1 METDAAF
8 AYPAGNQP
16 TVEAAGEP
24 IQPTEKHSAST
35 MHMDQPAGTAS
46 DKTKDPENMEPGD
59 VFDVQNAELFAQM
72 MGFELRPVDEERRD
86 SDSSDGSTSSLLT
99 NKNMCQ
105 EAIPEVSVL
114 QTEEQV
120 TQESNTEKPAYK
132 VNIEHSIGLESV
144 RPSAVNIAGK
154 EKSMPH
160 RQTCAKGHKPF
171 FVKKLSMESVP
182 SEDLF
187 EVVVTEVDN
196 PSCFWVQLCTSEALE
211 RQNKLKNLLQ
221 VTYFDS
227 LYENFVPSSGEV
239 CVAQFSLDHCWYRA
253 KVDIVNNTGTLK
265 VTYIDF
271 GNHEDI
277 AVEKVRRIT
286 EDLFQ
291 FPRQALK
298 LSLSGISSTS
308 LSGQWSS
315 ESTTFLK
322 SKVLGHKC
330 KVQVC
335 GQDNEILFV
344 KLSDPTE
351 MNSEKTINGSLI
363 KAGFAETRRQ
373 QPPSLL
379 TPVQGKTGFNSGERQ
394 ANSLNANQDPDNACE
409 QPSSDPNQQKSTCD
423 SKIPVSGSPHK
434 EQKNPLRNLTQPQI
448 RRGHFGV
455 IINSIVNPWEFYA
468 MKTDKQLLDQLDSLM
483 QGLNQHITGKFFTP
497 QMPAPLLA
505 PGDVCAARFSL
516 DNVWYRALIL
526 EQVSGGF
533 RVRYMDFG
541 NSEVVQGG
549 DICPL
554 PIQFQSFPPLS
565 LTCSLA
571 GVRKPRGQNWCPE
584 AVQHF
589 KSLVANRPFL
599 CKIIYT
605 HGTANIVEL
614 LDPCQDR
621 VQSVAK
627 SLISA
632 GACFLYLH
640 SIFLLFASKQV
651 LQLAHHIL
659 NYLMVE
665 KFTSVVLKGKY
676 SPALC
681 FCADHLNVVVR
692 ETTKKK
698 RL

>member
-1 METDAAF
+1 METDAPF

-16 TVEAAGEP
+16 TVEAAGHSM
-24 IQPTEKHSAST
+24 QPTEKHSAST
-35 MHMDQPAGTAS
+35 MDQQTGTVS
-46 DKTKDPENMEPGD
+46 DKKEDPGNMEPGD

-72 MGFELRPVDEERRD
+72 MGFDLRPVKVDEESRD
-86 SDSSDGSTSSLLT
+86 SDSSDGSTSSPLT
-99 NKNMCQ
+99 NKNVCQ
-105 EAIPEVSVL
+105 EATPEVPVL
-114 QTEEQV
+114 QTKEQV

-132 VNIEHSIGLESV
+132 VNVEHSIGLESGS
-144 RPSAVNIAGK
+144 PSAVNIAGK
-154 EKSMPH
+154 DSMPH
-160 RQTCAKGHKPF
+160 RPTCAKGHKPF
-171 FVKKLSMESVP
+171 FAKKLSMESVP

-187 EVVVTEVDN
+187 EVVVTEVEN

-221 VTYFDS
+221 VSYCNS
-227 LYENFVPSSGEV
+227 LYENFVPSNGEV

-253 KVDIVNNTGTLK
+253 QVDIVNNTGTLK

-298 LSLSGISSTS
+298 FSLSGISSTS

-322 SKVLGHKC
+322 SKVLSHKC

-344 KLSDPTE
+344 KLSDPAE
-351 MNSEKTINGSLI
+351 INSEETINGSLI
-363 KAGFAETRRQ
+363 KAGFAKTSRQ

-379 TPVQGKTGFNSGERQ
+379 TPIQGKTGFISGEIQ
-394 ANSLNANQDPDNACE
+394 ANSLNANQDPGNACE
-409 QPSSDPNQQKSTCD
+409 QPSSDPNQQNQSTCD

-434 EQKNPLRNLTQPQI
+434 EQKNPLRNSTQPQI
-448 RRGHFGV
+448 RRGNFGV
-455 IINSIVNPWEFYA
+455 IVNAIVNPWEFYA
-468 MKTDKQLLDQLDSLM
+468 MKTDKQLLDKLDSLM
-483 QGLNQHITGKFFTP
+483 QDLNQHITGKFSTP

-505 PGDVCAARFSL
+505 PGDRCAARFSL

-541 NSEVVQGG
+541 NSEVVQDG

-554 PIQFQSFPPLS
+554 PMQFQSFPPLS

-584 AVQHF
+584 AVEHF
-589 KSLVANRPFL
+589 KSLVANKPFL
-599 CKIIYT
+599 CRIIYT
-605 HGTANIVEL
+605 RGTANIVEL
-614 LDPCQDR
+614 LDPGQDR
-621 VQSVAK
+621 EQSVAK

-632 GACFLYLH
+632 GSC
-640 SIFLLFASKQV
+640 
-651 LQLAHHIL
+651 
-659 NYLMVE
+659 
-665 KFTSVVLKGKY
+665 
-676 SPALC
+676 C
-681 FCADHLNVVVR
+681 
-692 ETTKKK
+692 
-698 RL
+698 